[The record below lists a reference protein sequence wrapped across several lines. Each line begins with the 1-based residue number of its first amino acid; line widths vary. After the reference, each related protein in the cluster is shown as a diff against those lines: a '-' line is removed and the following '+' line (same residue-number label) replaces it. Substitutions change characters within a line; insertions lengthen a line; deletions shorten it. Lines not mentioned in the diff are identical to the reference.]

1 MGERQVDVHVR
12 EVVEEKKYGW
22 RRKIRGK
29 KNRNF
34 SLDGSRRRTKPRME
48 MGK

>member
-1 MGERQVDVHVR
+1 MEERQVDLR
-12 EVVEEKKYGW
+12 EVEEEGEGW

-34 SLDGSRRRTKPRME
+34 SLDGSRRKTRPRME